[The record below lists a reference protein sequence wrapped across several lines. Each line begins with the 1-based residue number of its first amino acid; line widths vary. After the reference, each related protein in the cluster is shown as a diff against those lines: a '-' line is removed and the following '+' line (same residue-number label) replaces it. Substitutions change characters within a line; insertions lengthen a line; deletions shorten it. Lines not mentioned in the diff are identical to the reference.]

1 MTIQENK
8 ISDSELV
15 RLYSKLL
22 DKGKIE
28 EGGAAHKRLEIL
40 KKRRDKSLSIP
51 KWRREAK

>member
-51 KWRREAK
+51 KWRRMI